1 MSACGGKADLE
12 SGFDGLPAGAQTA
25 IMGELAL
32 SPGRGREASEADL
45 ERFASTPEGA
55 ELVQEW
61 RSRAGRNLATVR
73 TRMERMLGRM
83 SPGEEETA
91 LDWFDELPPAQ
102 AKAVLRALAG

>member
-1 MSACGGKADLE
+1 
-12 SGFDGLPAGAQTA
+12 
-25 IMGELAL
+25 MGELAL
-32 SPGRGREASEADL
+32 SPGGSVRVANETDL

-91 LDWFDELPPAQ
+91 LDWFDELSPAQ